1 MARFGDKPFAGSKKK
16 EIPRKKAE
24 RYCNPIIGWDP
35 IPYQDDFD
43 ISSWMKLQNEGCF
56 KKRKPTDDDLYRHIP
71 SGRCSQIDNVSMF
84 ENESLAERF
93 RPKKSQQVDED
104 KLYKDSPEKV
114 AGKSVETSKDKRCE
128 PPKQKYRQCKSAHP
142 SVTIDQSATV
152 NCATVQK
159 PALNKQE
166 LKSTEH
172 LQSTEHKN
180 VTVNKKD
187 KVDDE
192 DEDVNDDGYGSKIS
206 GTDDADTGTDITP
219 VPLLDLVGVAEEE
232 SHIERTPSSFKWV
245 REKDNGVNNKIT
257 KLTFGQ
263 SDHPVNTAVNRND
276 IINSSRAFVTDYIKR
291 CQPQSSTKSNIST
304 DQRPKSLVLSR
315 VGIQDSNS
323 TDLSVADGNAS
334 GGISNRSSSVI
345 AKTNPELNV
354 SNLVTESL
362 PNRTSSRQTVS
373 RPGNRTGSHRN
384 VDSRRGS
391 VVDHERQSVPFFPM
405 TDLLPAVDLNIHTK
419 QQERYAKHSVEDYYG
434 RIGCG
439 NPEEY
444 ADMSGIEALSQALDK
459 HIGPPAFR
467 PHYLRSPLQRAREQ
481 SNKRVLGQLTH
492 LADGSETYRIC
503 TPRFY
508 VDRPL
513 NRRSGSADRVLGP
526 VVSGPFKKPL

>member
-1 MARFGDKPFAGSKKK
+1 MARFGDKPFAGARKKEVPSKKK
-16 EIPRKKAE
+16 PE
-24 RYCNPIIGWDP
+24 RYCNPLIGWDSTP
-35 IPYQDDFD
+35 LDDDFD
-43 ISSWMKLQNEGCF
+43 ISAWMKWQNDGSF
-56 KKRKPTDDDLYRHIP
+56 KKRKPTDEDLYRHIP
-71 SGRCSQIDNVSMF
+71 SGRCSQIENVSTF
-84 ENESLAERF
+84 ENESLSEKF

-104 KLYKDSPEKV
+104 KLYKDQPEKV
-114 AGKSVETSKDKRCE
+114 AGKSVESSKDKRSE
-128 PPKQKYRQCKSAHP
+128 PAKQKYRQCKSAHP
-142 SVTIDQSATV
+142 SVTIDQTTTV

-159 PALNKQE
+159 PNKE

-172 LQSTEHKN
+172 IKSSEHKN

-219 VPLLDLVGVAEEE
+219 VPLLDLVGVTEED
-232 SHIERTPSSFKWV
+232 SRIERTPSSFKWV

-276 IINSSRAFVTDYIKR
+276 IINSSRAFVTDYIRR
-291 CQPQSSTKSNIST
+291 CQPPSSTKSNNSM

-323 TDLSVADGNAS
+323 TDVAGADGNLPECV
-334 GGISNRSSSVI
+334 SNRSSSVI

-354 SNLVTESL
+354 SNLVTESV

-373 RPGNRTGSHRN
+373 RLGNRTGSHRN
-384 VDSRRGS
+384 VDSSHGS

-419 QQERYAKHSVEDYYG
+419 QQERYAKHSVEEYYG

-439 NPEEY
+439 NPEVY
-444 ADMSGIEALSQALDK
+444 GDMSGIEALSQTLDK

-481 SNKRVLGQLTH
+481 SNKRVLGKLTH
-492 LADGSETYRIC
+492 LADGSETYKIC

-508 VDRPL
+508 VDKSL